1 MCKSIDTHASINTHI
16 QLGMAHRMVHQVVQS
31 FHKFPVPSSL
41 SQVPCPQFAAPSSLP
56 PSSLP
61 QFPVPSSLSPSVAF
75 GSSFFGSSS
84 SKVMSRW
91 FKGFSQ
97 RGLEDAIFF
106 WASQIY
112 PLIMCM
118 FTSLSKWFTNSWSCR
133 ALRLEDFTP
142 GEGTRYKHNNAQNET
157 NNPYIVV
164 RAYEGQ
170 FATSEHPA
178 VPPTP
183 NLAKAYEQGI
193 LEALVRWSPL
203 HHPTNAAFDWRCQHG
218 IMWMKGLP
226 KQRETK
232 EGEADDDTYLVPVGQ
247 GCFSF
252 QRGLLHRAAQTYSK
266 RSVGNKYELI
276 SRWLLTGLAIQT
288 SRKNWNILS
297 RNRTCTV
304 TDFNLFRNYFLQG
317 YPSEEKDKKKKPY
330 ALPHTHSLHAST
342 FETAVARISYKRYL
356 QKTTDFETARV
367 QPGYYAT
374 INQANPIHA
383 TPEMEQIEPRDS
395 VTEQGTEVRT
405 EPAHAS
411 HHRAL
416 SETKGI

>member
-1 MCKSIDTHASINTHI
+1 MFPI
-16 QLGMAHRMVHQVVQS
+16 HQVPGHG
-31 FHKFPVPSSL
+31 FHVL
-41 SQVPCPQFAAPSSLP
+41 SISWAIQHIYSWEWHTAWCTKWRNPFPSSLP
-56 PSSLP
+56 LSSLP

-106 WASQIY
+106 WASHIY

-118 FTSLSKWFTNSWSCR
+118 FTSLSKWFANSWSCR

-142 GEGTRYKHNNAQNET
+142 GEGKRYKHNNAQNET

-183 NLAKAYEQGI
+183 YLAKAYEQGI
-193 LEALVRWSPL
+193 LEALVKWSPL

-232 EGEADDDTYLVPVGQ
+232 EGEADDDTYLVPVAFYIG
-247 GCFSF
+247 
-252 QRGLLHRAAQTYSK
+252 R
-266 RSVGNKYELI
+266 
-276 SRWLLTGLAIQT
+276 
-288 SRKNWNILS
+288 RKP
-297 RNRTCTV
+297 T
-304 TDFNLFRNYFLQG
+304 
-317 YPSEEKDKKKKPY
+317 PSE
-330 ALPHTHSLHAST
+330 
-342 FETAVARISYKRYL
+342 V
-356 QKTTDFETARV
+356 
-367 QPGYYAT
+367 
-374 INQANPIHA
+374 
-383 TPEMEQIEPRDS
+383 
-395 VTEQGTEVRT
+395 
-405 EPAHAS
+405 
-411 HHRAL
+411 
-416 SETKGI
+416 

>member
-1 MCKSIDTHASINTHI
+1 MFPI
-16 QLGMAHRMVHQVVQS
+16 HQVPGHG
-31 FHKFPVPSSL
+31 FHVL
-41 SQVPCPQFAAPSSLP
+41 SISWAIQHIYSWEWHTAWCTKWRNPFTSSLP
-56 PSSLP
+56 LSSLP

-118 FTSLSKWFTNSWSCR
+118 FTSLSKWFANSWSCR

-142 GEGTRYKHNNAQNET
+142 GEGKRYKHNNAQNET

-170 FATSEHPA
+170 FATSE
-178 VPPTP
+178 
-183 NLAKAYEQGI
+183 EGI

-232 EGEADDDTYLVPVGQ
+232 EGEADDDTYLVPVAFYIG
-247 GCFSF
+247 
-252 QRGLLHRAAQTYSK
+252 R
-266 RSVGNKYELI
+266 
-276 SRWLLTGLAIQT
+276 
-288 SRKNWNILS
+288 RKP
-297 RNRTCTV
+297 T
-304 TDFNLFRNYFLQG
+304 
-317 YPSEEKDKKKKPY
+317 PSE
-330 ALPHTHSLHAST
+330 
-342 FETAVARISYKRYL
+342 V
-356 QKTTDFETARV
+356 
-367 QPGYYAT
+367 
-374 INQANPIHA
+374 
-383 TPEMEQIEPRDS
+383 
-395 VTEQGTEVRT
+395 
-405 EPAHAS
+405 
-411 HHRAL
+411 
-416 SETKGI
+416 